1 MSDALWVDVV
11 GKMRDVAYDEIGQCL
26 SLCVD
31 ECSADVLTVDLR
43 HAVTQQDVLM
53 TMANRLG
60 FPDYFGVN
68 LDALYDVVSE
78 RLLPEYLI
86 SPPQVWLFKSDVAQQ
101 KMLFPIKDTLRDVM
115 TEAVDVRITVL
126 WWTI

>member
-11 GKMRDVAYDEIGQCL
+11 GKMRDVAYDEVGQCL

-53 TMANRLG
+53 TMASRLH
-60 FPDYFGVN
+60 FPGYFGVN

-86 SPPQVWLFKSDVAQQ
+86 SPPQVWLFKSDMAQQ
-101 KMLFPIKDTLRDVM
+101 KMLFPTKDTLRDVM

>member
-11 GKMRDVAYDEIGQCL
+11 GKMREVTHDEVGQCL

-43 HAVTQQDVLM
+43 HAVTQQDVLV
-53 TMANRLG
+53 TMANRLR

-78 RLLPEYLI
+78 RLLPEYFI